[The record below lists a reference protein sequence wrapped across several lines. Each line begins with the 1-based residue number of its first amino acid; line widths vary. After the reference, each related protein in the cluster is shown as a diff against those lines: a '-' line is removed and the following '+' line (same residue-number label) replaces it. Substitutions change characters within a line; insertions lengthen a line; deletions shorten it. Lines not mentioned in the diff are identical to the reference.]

1 MTIRCAEEKDIPGVA
16 RLLSEIFRIHADVRP
31 DLFCSDV
38 GRKYSD
44 DELRALFSDNTRPV
58 FVACEG
64 DDVVGYVFCI
74 YEGDRAEGRGSL
86 YIDDL
91 CVDATRRGEGI
102 GKALYDHAVRTAK
115 ENGCYRLY
123 LNVWSFNESAVR
135 FYTRQE
141 MKPLK
146 TYMEKIL

>member
-1 MTIRCAEEKDIPGVA
+1 MTIRRAEEKDIPDVA
-16 RLLSEIFRIHADVRP
+16 RLLSDIFRIHADARP

-44 DELRALFSDNTRPV
+44 GELRALFHDDTRPV
-58 FVACEG
+58 FVACHG
-64 DDVVGYVFCI
+64 GDVVGYVFCI
-74 YEGDRAEGRGSL
+74 YEGDVENGRGSL

-115 ENGCYRLY
+115 KNGCYRLY
-123 LNVWSFNESAVR
+123 LNVWSFNEPAVR
-135 FYTRQE
+135 FYTRQK
-141 MKPLK
+141 MTPLK